1 MPQAF
6 GLVSRALALWVFLI
20 FVVSLAHA
28 LG

>member
-1 MPQAF
+1 MPQAV